1 MIQRLIP
8 KYPTFLVL
16 GLVIVASGLL
26 LMTAVRDSLI
36 AVCTNKLFDGET
48 QQGVFQASQTGH
60 TLTVWVF
67 RGISFLKLGI
77 GFAIATIVQ
86 NLRATGRASLSAFA
100 SAGVP
105 GAAGARLEEPWFSRV
120 FTKFLFAGFL

>member
-36 AVCTNKLFDGET
+36 AVWTNKLIDGET
-48 QQGVFQASQTGH
+48 QQGVFQACPDRPHPHG
-60 TLTVWVF
+60 V
-67 RGISFLKLGI
+67 GISRSQFPE
-77 GFAIATIVQ
+77 AW
-86 NLRATGRASLSAFA
+86 NWLRNSHNRPEPARNG
-100 SAGVP
+100 P
-105 GAAGARLEEPWFSRV
+105 GEP
-120 FTKFLFAGFL
+120 

>member
-8 KYPTFLVL
+8 KYLTFLVL

-36 AVCTNKLFDGET
+36 AVWTNKLFDGET

-60 TLTVWVF
+60 TLTV
-67 RGISFLKLGI
+67 
-77 GFAIATIVQ
+77 
-86 NLRATGRASLSAFA
+86 
-100 SAGVP
+100 
-105 GAAGARLEEPWFSRV
+105 
-120 FTKFLFAGFL
+120 